1 MSRAFLYLAERRGSW
16 VWRARDDGSRSFFF
30 FLRVEK
36 IRKKEAVQSVWPRV
50 HHYNRAETAQHY
62 AAAHP
67 IRKSNGKSSITAGA
81 PYFPKTYANIDSIS
95 RLSTVHNYIH

>member
-1 MSRAFLYLAERRGSW
+1 MPSCILRNVAVVEFDVRVMMGHVL
-16 VWRARDDGSRSFFF
+16 FFF

-67 IRKSNGKSSITAGA
+67 IRKTNGKSSITAGA